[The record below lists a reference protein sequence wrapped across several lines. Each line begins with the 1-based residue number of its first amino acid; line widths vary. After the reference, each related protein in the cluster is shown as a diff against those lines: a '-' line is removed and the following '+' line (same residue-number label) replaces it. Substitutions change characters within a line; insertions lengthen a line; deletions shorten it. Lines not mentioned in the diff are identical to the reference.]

1 MSKAN
6 YGQFLRNTNLILPKQ
21 PNHDEFLIAME
32 NVFRWSCLIGVLGA
46 KKWIC
51 YVWSAF
57 ILVVLLVMESQAIWK
72 VIKALGGW
80 AIDTAGQR
88 SVTAR
93 LAGTIFYT
101 IAIISLILA
110 SKLFRS
116 WGQLSAVWVRV
127 ERVMAVKVPSDG
139 TLKRRMYLTVG
150 FMTVCALLEHLLS
163 IVSAIGLDCPPNL
176 IMKRYI
182 LISHG
187 FMILRHEYSDWFPIP
202 LAFMSTIATMLW
214 NFQDQLIV
222 LISMGLTSRY
232 SRLNQCLAKICAL
245 EKKQM
250 DSDQK
255 TEATKVYI
263 WRKLREAYVKQAML
277 VRKVDDA
284 IGGIIILSCFCNFYF
299 ICLQMFLGITQ
310 SKSSEPLRTV
320 YYFTSLGWLCFRVII
335 VVLAASN
342 INVHS
347 QIALNHIYTHD
358 TLYYNVEMG
367 RLQDQLSKDYVA
379 LSGKGFFYL
388 SKSIL
393 LQMAGAIITYELVL
407 IQFDDKGTDDV
418 QLNLTK
424 NGIGVD

>member
-1 MSKAN
+1 MSKTN

-21 PNHDEFLIAME
+21 PNHDEFLMVME
-32 NVFRWSCLIGVLGA
+32 NVFRCSCLIGVLGA

-57 ILVVLLVMESQAIWK
+57 ILIVLLVMESQAIWK
-72 VIKALGGW
+72 VIKALAGW

-116 WGQLSAVWVRV
+116 WGELSALWVRV

-139 TLKRRMYLTVG
+139 TLKRRMYFIIG
-150 FMTVCALLEHLLS
+150 FMTVCSL
-163 IVSAIGLDCPPNL
+163 
-176 IMKRYI
+176 
-182 LISHG
+182 
-187 FMILRHEYSDWFPIP
+187 HEYSDWYAIP

-255 TEATKVYI
+255 TEATKVYT

-299 ICLQMFLGITQ
+299 ICLQLFLGITQ
-310 SKSSEPLRTV
+310 SQSSEPLRTV

-335 VVLAASN
+335 VVLAASD

-358 TLYYNVEMG
+358 TLYYNIEMG

-393 LQMAGAIITYELVL
+393 LQMAGAVITYELVL

-424 NGIGVD
+424 NGVGVD

>member
-1 MSKAN
+1 H
-6 YGQFLRNTNLILPKQ
+6 NTCLEEKPPLVTRLIFIQ
-21 PNHDEFLIAME
+21 EFLIAME

-127 ERVMAVKVPSDG
+127 ERVMAVKVPSD
-139 TLKRRMYLTVG
+139 V
-150 FMTVCALLEHLLS
+150 EHLLS

-393 LQMAGAIITYELVL
+393 LQVKYHFIIYEGTFKMAGAIITYELVL

>member
-1 MSKAN
+1 MSSRGF
-6 YGQFLRNTNLILPKQ
+6 GQFLRDGNLILPEQ
-21 PNHDEFLIAME
+21 PNHDDFLTVME
-32 NVFRWSCLIGVLGA
+32 KVFKWSCLIGVLGSKRHINYA
-46 KKWIC
+46 
-51 YVWSAF
+51 WSGF
-57 ILVVLLVMESQAIWK
+57 ILLVLLFMESQAIWK
-72 VIKALGGW
+72 VIKALAGW

-101 IAIISLILA
+101 IAILSLIL
-110 SKLFRS
+110 SSRLYRS
-116 WGQLSAVWVRV
+116 WGQLSALWARV
-127 ERVMAVKVPSDG
+127 ERIMAVKAPPDK
-139 TLKRRMYLTVG
+139 TLKRRMYFFLG
-150 FMTVCALLEHLLS
+150 FMTVCSLLEHIMS
-163 IVSAIGLDCPPNL
+163 VVSAIGLDCPPAL
-176 IMKRYI
+176 IIKRYV

-187 FMILRHEYSDWFPIP
+187 FMILRHEYSDWYALP
-202 LAFMSTIATMLW
+202 LIFMSTLASLLW
-214 NFQDQLIV
+214 NFQDVLIV

-245 EKKQM
+245 ERKQM
-250 DSDQK
+250 DSDK
-255 TEATKVYI
+255 KNETTKVYA

-299 ICLQMFLGITQ
+299 ICLQLFLGITQ
-310 SKSSEPLRTV
+310 SKASEPIKTA
-320 YYFTSLGWLCFRVII
+320 YYFMSLGWICFRVIC
-335 VVLAASN
+335 VVLAASD

-347 QIALNHIYTHD
+347 RLGLKYIYTHD
-358 TLYYNVEMG
+358 SHSYNIEMG

-393 LQMAGAIITYELVL
+393 LQMAGAIITYELML
-407 IQFDDKGTDDV
+407 IQFDDQGTDDV

-424 NGIGVD
+424 NAIGV